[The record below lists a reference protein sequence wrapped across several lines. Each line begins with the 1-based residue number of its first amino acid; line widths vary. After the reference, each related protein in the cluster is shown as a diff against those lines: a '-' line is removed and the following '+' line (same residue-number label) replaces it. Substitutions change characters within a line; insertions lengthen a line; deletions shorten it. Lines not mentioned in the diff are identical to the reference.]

1 MTWGKTPH
9 KQKEALVKE
18 ILFFHIYSLIAMKV
32 LSMVFR
38 QQIELMG
45 FDFHI
50 KCASMGIFDLNFS
63 DDLFLMCI
71 AMDRSF
77 MHGDYVMECRGFAGR
92 SLQSSLKKGKG
103 VVHRMGKA

>member
-1 MTWGKTPH
+1 MTWGKTLH

-18 ILFFHIYSLIAMKV
+18 ILFFHIYSLIAVKV

-50 KCASMGIFDLNFS
+50 KCASMGIFDLNVT
-63 DDLFLMCI
+63 DDLSFMCG
-71 AMDRSF
+71 ATDRSF
-77 MHGDYVMECRGFAGR
+77 MVIDQFYLNSFSYQA
-92 SLQSSLKKGKG
+92 
-103 VVHRMGKA
+103 